1 MAATTPQM
9 TTIGHNELTTYGAR
23 TIAIT
28 VVFTALATFAVI
40 GRFWARYLNAFKPV
54 IEDWLVVGALIMTW
68 GYAAG
73 NIVCK
78 FSMFVPES

>member
-1 MAATTPQM
+1 MDPTAIPPPPSTSA
-9 TTIGHNELTTYGAR
+9 NELTDNGVL
-23 TIAIT
+23 T
-28 VVFTALATFAVI
+28 VALTLVFSVLATLAVV

-54 IEDWLVVGALIMTW
+54 IEDWLLVGGLIFTW

-78 FSMFVPES
+78 YIISR